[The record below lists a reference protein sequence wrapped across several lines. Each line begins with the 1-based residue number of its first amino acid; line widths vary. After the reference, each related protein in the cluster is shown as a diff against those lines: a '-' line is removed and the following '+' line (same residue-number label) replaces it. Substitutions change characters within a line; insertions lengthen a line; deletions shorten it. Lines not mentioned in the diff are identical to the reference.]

1 MQPSRCVPASFLLV
15 PALGIPSLTK
25 HWSIPMSRTSNVLAI
40 VMAGGEGSRLHP
52 LTAER
57 CKPAVPFNGKHRIVD
72 FVLSN
77 LVNSE
82 IYSIYLLVQYK
93 SQSLI
98 EHVRQSWT
106 MARFIPQHFVT
117 VVPPQMRNGPEWFQG
132 TADSVYQNIH
142 LIESFQP
149 DIVAVFGADHVYRM
163 DVRQMVD
170 FHVASKAHVSVATLP
185 VPLSQCSQFGIVET
199 DAHHRI
205 SQFVEKPAS
214 TRPMPGSTTHTLA
227 SMGNYLFNADVLLDA
242 LRKAHAEGHSDF
254 GRDILPTM
262 LKSHKLMAYDFHNN
276 AIPGIA
282 AYEEPGYW
290 RDVGT
295 IDAYF
300 EAHFDTLGAT
310 PRFRMTNPQ
319 WPIYAS
325 PDLAES
331 AQIENGVLHRSVVG
345 SGSVVDGASLDHAML
360 RRSVLVERGAHLEHC
375 IVMERSHIGSGARV
389 RRAIIDQDNDIPPYE
404 SIGFDLSADRQRF
417 HVTPSGIVVVPRNF
431 FPVRSGAR
439 AGRVV
444 PGRRRGAEPAGFPAN
459 AAGHGL
465 WAAA

>member
-1 MQPSRCVPASFLLV
+1 
-15 PALGIPSLTK
+15 
-25 HWSIPMSRTSNVLAI
+25 MSRTRNVLAI

-52 LTAER
+52 LTDER

-98 EHVRQSWT
+98 EHIRSSWT
-106 MARFIPQHFVT
+106 MTRFIPHHFVT

-149 DIVAVFGADHVYRM
+149 DIVAVFGADHIYRM

-170 FHVASKAHVSVATLP
+170 FHRESKAHVSVATLP
-185 VPLSQCSQFGIVET
+185 VPLSQCNQFGIVEI

-205 SQFVEKPAS
+205 ANFVEKPKS
-214 TRPMPGSTTHTLA
+214 TLPMPGSSTHALA
-227 SMGNYLFNADVLLDA
+227 SMGNYLFDADVLLEA
-242 LRKAHAEGHSDF
+242 LKKAHATGHSDF
-254 GRDILPTM
+254 GRDILPRM
-262 LKSHKLMAYDFHNN
+262 LQSHRLMAYDFAEN
-276 AIPGIA
+276 AVPGTA
-282 AYEEPGYW
+282 PYEEHAYW

-300 EAHFDTLGAT
+300 EAHFDTMGAK
-310 PRFRMTNPQ
+310 PRFRMTNRE

-325 PDLAES
+325 SEQAES
-331 AQIENGVLHRSVVG
+331 AQIENGVIHRSVVG
-345 SGSVVDGASLDHAML
+345 SGSVVNGATLDHAML
-360 RRSVLVERGAHLEHC
+360 RRSVLVERDARLEHC
-375 IVMERSHIGSGARV
+375 IVMERSRIGHSAHV
-389 RRAIIDQDNDIPPYE
+389 RRAIIDQDNDIPPGE
-404 SIGFDLSADRQRF
+404 RIGFDEAEDRRRF
-417 HVTPSGIVVVPRNF
+417 HVTESGIVVVPRQF
-431 FPVRSGAR
+431 FPVRNA
-439 AGRVV
+439 VI
-444 PGRRRGAEPAGFPAN
+444 PGTKAKVDRLRLATGSPALADEFQ
-459 AAGHGL
+459 
-465 WAAA
+465 AAA

>member
-1 MQPSRCVPASFLLV
+1 
-15 PALGIPSLTK
+15 
-25 HWSIPMSRTSNVLAI
+25 MSRTANVLAI

-98 EHVRQSWT
+98 EHIRSSWT
-106 MARFIPQHFVT
+106 MTRFIPQHFVT

-149 DIVAVFGADHVYRM
+149 DIVAVFGADHIYRM

-170 FHVASKAHVSVATLP
+170 FHRASNAHVSVATLP
-185 VPLSQCSQFGIVET
+185 VPLSQCNQFGIVEV
-199 DAHHRI
+199 DARHRI
-205 SQFVEKPAS
+205 GNFVEKPKTLPS
-214 TRPMPGSTTHTLA
+214 PMPGSSTHALA
-227 SMGNYLFNADVLLDA
+227 SMGNYLFNADVLLEA
-242 LRKAHAEGHSDF
+242 LKKAHATGHSDF
-254 GRDILPTM
+254 GRDILSTM
-262 LKSHKLMAYDFHNN
+262 LQSHRLMAYDFTANE
-276 AIPGIA
+276 IPGTA
-282 AYEEPGYW
+282 PYEEHAYW

-300 EAHFDTLGAT
+300 DAHFDTLGAT
-310 PRFRMTNPQ
+310 PRFHMTNRE

-325 PDLAES
+325 PDQAES
-331 AQIENGVLHRSVVG
+331 AQIENGLIHRSVVG
-345 SGSVVDGASLDHAML
+345 SGSIVDGAALDHAML
-360 RRSVLVERGAHLEHC
+360 RRSVIVEREVHLEHC
-375 IVMERSHIGSGARV
+375 IVMERSRIGHGAMI
-389 RRAIIDQDNDIPPYE
+389 RRAIIDQDNDIPPGE
-404 SIGFDLSADRQRF
+404 RIGFYPEQDRKRF
-417 HVTPSGIVVVPRNF
+417 HVTDSGIVVVPRQF
-431 FPVRSGAR
+431 FPARGSVVSKSLKLDRVRPPMTLAVDDYR
-439 AGRVV
+439 
-444 PGRRRGAEPAGFPAN
+444 
-459 AAGHGL
+459 
-465 WAAA
+465 AAA

>member
-1 MQPSRCVPASFLLV
+1 
-15 PALGIPSLTK
+15 
-25 HWSIPMSRTSNVLAI
+25 MSRTRNVLAI

-98 EHVRQSWT
+98 EHIRSSWT
-106 MARFIPQHFVT
+106 MTRFIPQHFVT
-117 VVPPQMRNGPEWFQG
+117 VVPPQMNNGPEWFQG

-142 LIESFQP
+142 LIETFQP
-149 DIVAVFGADHVYRM
+149 DIVAVFGADHIYRM

-170 FHVASKAHVSVATLP
+170 FHRASQAHVSVATLP
-185 VPLSQCSQFGIVET
+185 VPLSQCNQFGIVEVDT
-199 DAHHRI
+199 HHRI
-205 SQFVEKPAS
+205 SNFVEKPK
-214 TRPMPGSTTHTLA
+214 TVPRPMPGSSTHALA

-242 LRKAHAEGHSDF
+242 LKKAHATGHSDF

-262 LKSHKLMAYDFHNN
+262 LQSHRLMAYDFTANE
-276 AIPGIA
+276 IPGTA
-282 AYEEPGYW
+282 PYEEHAYW

-300 EAHFDTLGAT
+300 DAHFDTLGAT
-310 PRFRMTNPQ
+310 PRFRMTNRE

-325 PDLAES
+325 PDQAES
-331 AQIENGVLHRSVVG
+331 AQIENGVIHRSVVG
-345 SGSVVDGASLDHAML
+345 SGSIVDGASLDHAML
-360 RRSVLVERGAHLEHC
+360 RRSVLVERDARLEHC
-375 IVMERSHIGSGARV
+375 IVMERSRIGQGAQV
-389 RRAIIDQDNDIPPYE
+389 RRAIIDQDNDIPPGE
-404 SIGFDLSADRQRF
+404 RIGFDEAEDRRRF
-417 HVTPSGIVVVPRNF
+417 HVTESGIVVVPRQF
-431 FPVRSGAR
+431 FPARSALVSNTLKVDRVRQP
-439 AGRVV
+439 V
-444 PGRRRGAEPAGFPAN
+444 P
-459 AAGHGL
+459 AALGSDFK
-465 WAAA
+465 AAA

>member
-1 MQPSRCVPASFLLV
+1 
-15 PALGIPSLTK
+15 
-25 HWSIPMSRTSNVLAI
+25 MSRTRNVLAI

-52 LTAER
+52 LTDER

-98 EHVRQSWT
+98 EHIRSSWT
-106 MARFIPQHFVT
+106 MTRFIPQHFVT

-149 DIVAVFGADHVYRM
+149 DIVAVFGADHIYRM

-170 FHVASKAHVSVATLP
+170 FHRDSQAHVSVATLP
-185 VPLSQCSQFGIVET
+185 VPLSQCNQFGIVEI

-205 SQFVEKPAS
+205 ANFVEKPKN
-214 TRPMPGSTTHTLA
+214 TRPMPGSSTHALA
-227 SMGNYLFNADVLLDA
+227 SMGNYLFDADVLLDA
-242 LRKAHAEGHSDF
+242 LKKAHATGHSDF

-262 LKSHKLMAYDFHNN
+262 LQSHRLMAYDFTANE
-276 AIPGIA
+276 IPGTA
-282 AYEEPGYW
+282 SYEEHAYW

-300 EAHFDTLGAT
+300 DAHFDTLGAT
-310 PRFRMTNPQ
+310 PRFRMTNRE

-325 PDLAES
+325 PDQAES
-331 AQIENGVLHRSVVG
+331 AQIENGVIHRSVVG
-345 SGSVVDGASLDHAML
+345 SGSIVDGATLNHAML
-360 RRSVLVERGAHLEHC
+360 RRSVLVERDATLEHC
-375 IVMERSHIGSGARV
+375 IVMERSRIGQGAHV
-389 RRAIIDQDNDIPPYE
+389 RRAIIDQDNDIPPGE
-404 SIGFDLSADRQRF
+404 RIGFDEAEDRRRF
-417 HVTPSGIVVVPRNF
+417 HVTESGIVVVPRQF
-431 FPVRSGAR
+431 FPTRTAFVSNTLKVDRVRQP
-439 AGRVV
+439 V
-444 PGRRRGAEPAGFPAN
+444 P
-459 AAGHGL
+459 AALGNDFR
-465 WAAA
+465 AAA